1 MKSSCLKI
9 RFLILFLIVCSTF
22 VAYISRSSLN
32 IAIVSMVDHSLKSSH
47 SKIIVDSCPS
57 KTTSLHADNKQPT
70 IVEVHHDL
78 TNNLTSV
85 HPDHVAIPMTG
96 KRYEWSQSMQGLILG
111 SFFYAYIIFQIPA
124 GIVAEKYGGRWV
136 ISLCLFG
143 SAVVSLLTPFMTD
156 LHIGVLIFGRFVMGS
171 CQAGIFPAAFGL
183 LCKWMPLKERSSA
196 FALLHV
202 GAKIGASL
210 PLFCSGMLIANYGW
224 PSMFYL
230 PGILAT
236 IVFIAVTLIVRST
249 PEDHPFISVRELMYI
264 KEDSGDDSSSN
275 NDDNNN
281 EANPSFPSP
290 SLSSPEN
297 KHVMPSIPWIKI
309 LTNIHVMTVALFQFA
324 CFFILIIFYSLLP
337 KYLNEVI
344 HVDISTNGR
353 INGILN
359 SLSLITLTTTG
370 FASEVIIQKGWL
382 TRTQTRKSFSLL
394 SGLATGV
401 CMFLIP
407 YAGCSEATLQIIVYS
422 ASILSGFMNGSDT
435 PLASEMSRNFPS
447 ALFALLNMIST
458 STGFIAPAFAGAI
471 LQSMQD
477 DPVKAWSIIFYFC
490 GSLAVFATAMFLI
503 FASAERQPF
512 DFIEDKT
519 EYNEMPARRCS
530 CPE

>member
-1 MKSSCLKI
+1 
-9 RFLILFLIVCSTF
+9 
-22 VAYISRSSLN
+22 
-32 IAIVSMVDHSLKSSH
+32 MVET
-47 SKIIVDSCPS
+47 CPS
-57 KTTSLHADNKQPT
+57 KDHEDKLPIVIVHNHLHDNKTSSLH
-70 IVEVHHDL
+70 
-78 TNNLTSV
+78 S
-85 HPDHVAIPMTG
+85 DHIAIIMTG
-96 KRYEWSQSMQGLILG
+96 KTYEWDQSMQGLILG
-111 SFFYAYIIFQIPA
+111 SFFYAYIIFQMPA

-136 ISLCLFG
+136 IALCLFG
-143 SAVVSLLTPFMTD
+143 SAVVSLITPVITD
-156 LHIGVLIFGRFVMGS
+156 LHVGVLIFARFVMGG
-171 CQAGIFPAAFGL
+171 CQAGMFPAAFGV

-210 PLFCSGMLIANYGW
+210 PLFCSGILIGNYGW

-236 IVFIAVTLIVRST
+236 VVFVAFTLFVRSS
-249 PEDHPFISVRELMYI
+249 PEEHPFISVEELMHI
-264 KEDSGDDSSSN
+264 KEDSSN
-275 NDDNNN
+275 DNQDNNN
-281 EANPSFPSP
+281 ESNNSFPS
-290 SLSSPEN
+290 SSAESE
-297 KHVMPSIPWIKI
+297 KKSVMPSIPWIKI
-309 LTNIHVMTVALFQFA
+309 ITNQHVMTVAFFQFA
-324 CFFILIIFYSLLP
+324 CFFILTTFFSLLP

-370 FASEVIIQKGWL
+370 FISEVIIQKGWL

-394 SGLATGV
+394 SGLATGI

-407 YAGCSEATLQIIVYS
+407 SAGCNESTLQIIVYS

-435 PLASEMSRNFPS
+435 PLASEMSSNFPA

-471 LQSMQD
+471 LQGMQD

-490 GSLAVFATAMFLI
+490 GSLAVVATALFLM

-512 DFIEDKT
+512 DYIEKT
-519 EYNEMPARRCS
+519 TEFNEMETRRCS